1 MSVTVTALYENME
14 TADTVVKELV
24 ENKFDPDQISIV
36 TQGGQE
42 ESALHTG
49 DTGAAV
55 TAITHDAEIGA
66 VVGGL
71 GGLLVGLAA
80 LAIPGIGPLVAAGP
94 IASTLLGLGV
104 GAATGGFVGALSDVG
119 VSYEKLEYYAE
130 GIRQG
135 HTLVA
140 VHAPEERVEQ
150 VQAIFDRYHPV
161 EQHTQ
166 TASPAGATASVV
178 DMAKREAPVSTDVGP
193 RVV

>member
-36 TQGGQE
+36 TQGGQD

-94 IASTLLGLGV
+94 IASTLAHGEGLTAHAR
-104 GAATGGFVGALSDVG
+104 AAELRIKA
-119 VSYEKLEYYAE
+119 
-130 GIRQG
+130 
-135 HTLVA
+135 
-140 VHAPEERVEQ
+140 
-150 VQAIFDRYHPV
+150 
-161 EQHTQ
+161 
-166 TASPAGATASVV
+166 
-178 DMAKREAPVSTDVGP
+178 
-193 RVV
+193 